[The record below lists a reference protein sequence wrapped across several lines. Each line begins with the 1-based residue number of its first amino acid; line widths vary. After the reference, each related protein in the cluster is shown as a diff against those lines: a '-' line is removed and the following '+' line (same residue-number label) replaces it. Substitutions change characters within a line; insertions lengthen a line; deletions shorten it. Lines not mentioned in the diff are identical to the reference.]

1 MGNDGKEVC
10 QHCVDCV
17 DNTALEQNWR
27 ENDVENLNEA
37 SLNLSCM
44 FDEVV
49 WLLMLVMPNKI
60 LKGYVKP
67 G

>member
-1 MGNDGKEVC
+1 ML
-10 QHCVDCV
+10 
-17 DNTALEQNWR
+17 TTPALEQNWR

>member
-44 FDEVV
+44 FNEVV
-49 WLLMLVMPNKI
+49 WLLMLVVPNKI